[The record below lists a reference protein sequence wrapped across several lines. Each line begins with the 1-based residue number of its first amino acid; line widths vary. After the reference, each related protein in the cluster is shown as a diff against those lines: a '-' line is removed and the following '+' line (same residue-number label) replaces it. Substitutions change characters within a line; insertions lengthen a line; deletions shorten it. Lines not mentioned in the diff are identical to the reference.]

1 MKVKP
6 TRMELIA
13 LKRRLKLAEKAYDL
27 LLDKENELVSEL
39 FNTLREYSTV
49 YRRVMEALRKI
60 DRGISLS
67 EVEVG
72 RLETERLLSMR
83 KPCYEVDARPLNLMG
98 LRLVQLGLRKIRE
111 PVKVTNLISSPVSFI
126 LAEEEAMK
134 TAEEFMKLIELAY
147 KMENLSKEIAKVR
160 RRVNALN
167 YRLIPEIKRNIALI
181 EMALEE
187 REREELFR
195 LRKIIEIRETA
206 KSA

>member
-13 LKRRLKLAEKAYDL
+13 LKRRLRLAEKAYDL

-49 YRRVMEALRKI
+49 YRMVLEALRKI

-83 KPCYEVDARPLNLMG
+83 KSCYEVDARPLNLMG
-98 LRLVQLGLRKIRE
+98 LRLVQLGLRKMRE
-111 PVKVTNLISSPVSFI
+111 PVKVTNLISSPASFI

-134 TAEEFMKLIELAY
+134 TAEEFIKLIELAY

-195 LRKIIEIRETA
+195 LRRIIEVT
-206 KSA
+206 SST